1 MPKLKKQSAYLD
13 AVTKAR
19 TELVLAKATLEAKLR
34 EQLERDLANMQTR
47 VDLAVRYAY
56 DNGHSKAQI
65 LQAMGSKYYGIVND
79 SLERTE
85 GVDEVRGV
93 HPLASVYT
101 YDRDAMTLTVRYDN
115 HGPQRI
121 TGNAEFFVVTLED
134 GSMLFNANQSLW
146 NHDYTVKNDVVAVLS
161 NIQDGFYYEE
171 AVQWVTDSE
180 KL

>member
-85 GVDEVRGV
+85 GVDEVKGI
-93 HPLASVYT
+93 HPLASVYHLDMET
-101 YDRDAMTLTVRYDN
+101 MTLTVRYDN
-115 HGPQRI
+115 HGPDMI
-121 TGNAEFFVVTLED
+121 SGEATFTYKVLDDGTEIFFSED
-134 GSMLFNANQSLW
+134 SLW
-146 NHDYTVKNDVVAVLS
+146 NEDYTKRNDVVTALH
-161 NIQDGFYYEE
+161 NRTDGFYYEE
-171 AVQWVTDSE
+171 ALQWVTDSE